1 MKSLKHFLVFKL
13 ALLGILVLF
22 SGQAFALAITP
33 GDNIL
38 WGNETGQSQ
47 IDVAISGTI
56 GDATELYKSN
66 VGGVEEGPLAGSY
79 NTEYFNTPTDPSA
92 ATITWTGTYPIVGP
106 EAFLLV
112 KDGNQEPAWYL
123 FNLTDMFWNGTD
135 DLVLTGFWP
144 NQGAISHVSLYGN
157 SQPIPEPATIL
168 LFGLGLVG
176 LAGARKIYSK
186 K

>member
-13 ALLGILVLF
+13 TVLGILVLF

-33 GDNIL
+33 DMSIL
-38 WGNETGQSQ
+38 DGNETAQPQ
-47 IDVAISGTI
+47 IDAAIAGTI

-66 VGGVEEGPLAGSY
+66 VGGVEENAFADSY
-79 NTEYFNTPTDPSA
+79 DTQYFNEPLDPA
-92 ATITWTGTYPIVGP
+92 EATISWIGPDIVGP
-106 EAFLLV
+106 VAFLLV

-123 FNLTDMFWNGTD
+123 FNLTDMLWEGTD

-144 NQGAISHVSLYGN
+144 GQGAISHVSLYGN